1 MGIACTITLLLYGFM
16 SGSNE
21 DLFWSLFAFSA
32 VIFLLPYQ
40 GMLLAFVKMRIVD
53 GDHPR
58 PYKIPGGLGIARAC
72 AWMCMLVLGLSIVLF
87 MYTPGEGL
95 QLPVVIG
102 VIATLILG
110 ELVIRFAEN
119 HKAR

>member
-53 GDHPR
+53 GDQPR
-58 PYKIPGGLGIARAC
+58 PYKIPDGLGFTRAC
-72 AWMCMLVLGLSIVLF
+72 A
-87 MYTPGEGL
+87 
-95 QLPVVIG
+95 
-102 VIATLILG
+102 
-110 ELVIRFAEN
+110 
-119 HKAR
+119 